1 MAMVLVPWNVTIIG
15 LGIDMM
21 MICMVIMHLEAIP
34 EEIEGAWIMVAVL
47 EVIVMVMEWTAL
59 VMDVAVI
66 IINMMATA
74 LVVTQTS
81 AVAIIDMVEVMNV
94 IHMVVMAMVIGVIG
108 AGGEEIVTMIEWDME
123 AITIAIMDMVA

>member
-94 IHMVVMAMVIGVIG
+94 IHMVVMAVVLVK
-108 AGGEEIVTMIEWDME
+108 EIASTIEWDME
-123 AITIAIMDMVA
+123 VITIAIMNMVEAEMEA